1 MDTDTYLVTQ
11 WKNTVVYS
19 TPHAPTIADYCTDL
33 NAKLDRLQRIIKRK
47 NTTPRQMEARLQSLI
62 EQGESLK
69 SFCVESD
76 NEKAIMEE
84 EVNWATKVNDWLADF
99 MDDSYQTEFNRSRS
113 TGTHPSTKPKLALS
127 ID

>member
-1 MDTDTYLVTQ
+1 
-11 WKNTVVYS
+11 
-19 TPHAPTIADYCTDL
+19 
-33 NAKLDRLQRIIKRK
+33 
-47 NTTPRQMEARLQSLI
+47 MEARLQSLI

-99 MDDSYQTEFNRSRS
+99 MDDSYQTEFNRSGS
-113 TGTHPSTKPKLALS
+113 TGAHPSTKPKLASSVDVWQRNDARVKILRRL
-127 ID
+127 INEIQATQQK